1 MLLRNQESQGE
12 GLAFP
17 IPLWKGKTSGT
28 LKGGYGLI
36 ILLGKGESNMRL
48 YLNEKEA
55 PVLMR
60 ALSLLLEKGT
70 ADEANIAQ
78 ALLSK
83 ITLCQER
90 QGYKPTRK
98 RG

>member
-1 MLLRNQESQGE
+1 
-12 GLAFP
+12 
-17 IPLWKGKTSGT
+17 
-28 LKGGYGLI
+28 
-36 ILLGKGESNMRL
+36 MRL

-55 PVLMR
+55 PVLMQ

-78 ALLSK
+78 ALLSR
-83 ITLCQER
+83 ITLYQER

>member
-1 MLLRNQESQGE
+1 MLRNQESQGE

-28 LKGGYGLI
+28 LKGGYGLV
-36 ILLGKGESNMRL
+36 ILLGKGERNMRL

-60 ALSLLLEKGT
+60 APSLSLYKGT

-78 ALLSK
+78 ALL
-83 ITLCQER
+83 ER
-90 QGYKPTRK
+90 IATCKELQGYKPTRK

>member
-1 MLLRNQESQGE
+1 
-12 GLAFP
+12 
-17 IPLWKGKTSGT
+17 
-28 LKGGYGLI
+28 
-36 ILLGKGESNMRL
+36 MRL